1 MTKTGVPLAGLA
13 LAAAMAFA
21 APAQAN
27 LVANGSFET
36 EDFSGWTQ
44 TGDIDLAGVQCP
56 GADAS
61 VFAGGCS
68 AYFGTTAVGGI
79 TQEIDVGRAG
89 LSWNLSFALKP
100 DGGTPGSFAVRFG
113 GQTLLSLVNPAAA
126 DYTLYQFSGL
136 TTGGTMT
143 LAFDFSN
150 AVGLT
155 FFDAVSV
162 TAVPEPGSVGLM
174 GAGLAALVLAARR
187 RARAAR

>member
-68 AYFGTTAVGGI
+68 AYFGTVSVGGI
-79 TQEIDVGRAG
+79 AQEIDVGHAG
-89 LSWNLSFALKP
+89 LTWNLSFALKP
-100 DGGTPGSFAVRFG
+100 DGGIPSSFAVRFG
-113 GQTLLSLVNPAAA
+113 GQTLLSLTSAPAG

-136 TTGGTMT
+136 TTGDKMT

-150 AVGLT
+150 PVGLT
-155 FFDAVSV
+155 FFDSVSV

-174 GAGLAALVLAARR
+174 AAGLAALVFVARR
-187 RARAAR
+187 RTPAAR